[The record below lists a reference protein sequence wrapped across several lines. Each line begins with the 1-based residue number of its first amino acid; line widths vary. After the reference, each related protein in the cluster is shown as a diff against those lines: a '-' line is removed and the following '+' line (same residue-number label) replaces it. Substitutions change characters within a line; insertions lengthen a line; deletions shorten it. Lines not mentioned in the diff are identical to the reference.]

1 MTKYQEEMLG
11 LSMTQNEKKHLR
23 KRHVRHLRS
32 RGTADWK
39 MELPK
44 TDYNFIRGL
53 RMSRQPAT
61 EVKNNRVW
69 GKSIKIINGMSI

>member
-23 KRHVRHLRS
+23 KRHIRHLRA
-32 RGTADWK
+32 RGTSDWK
-39 MELPK
+39 IELPK

-53 RMSRQPAT
+53 RASRQPAT
-61 EVKNNRVW
+61 EIEENDIWGQRYKVINR
-69 GKSIKIINGMSI
+69 MSV